1 MQCCHIFDDMWD
13 KHVMDYVIDVDI
25 SIYLRHSES
34 VASKHYDF
42 SVIEQSAQNRAAIVN
57 LVGGKEMLSCLCM

>member
-1 MQCCHIFDDMWD
+1 
-13 KHVMDYVIDVDI
+13 VMDYVIDVDI